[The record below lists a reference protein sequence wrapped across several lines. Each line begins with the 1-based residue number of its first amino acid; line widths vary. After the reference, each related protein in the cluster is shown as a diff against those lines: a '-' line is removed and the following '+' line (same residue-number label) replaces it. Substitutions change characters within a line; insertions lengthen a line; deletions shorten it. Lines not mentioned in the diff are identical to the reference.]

1 MPTATPA
8 KRVKV
13 AVMFEFAW
21 PWMFLL
27 LPLPWLVRYL
37 LPAGSPTL
45 SAIRIP
51 SLNGLSNTQQSM
63 RAKPWMWALLT
74 LCWCL
79 LIAAS
84 ARPQWLGEP
93 LPVRSE
99 GREIM
104 LAVDLSGS
112 MEIADMQLN
121 DRSVDRLT
129 MVKAVLGDFI
139 TRREGD
145 RLGLIFFADTAFLQT
160 PMTYD
165 RETVRQMLEESVLG
179 LVGERTAIGDAIAL
193 AVKRFRSK
201 DETNRVL
208 VLLTDGQNTAGNLT
222 PDQALELADAFD
234 VRIYPIA
241 VGAEEVVV
249 DSFFGQRRVNP
260 SRDLDVPLMQR
271 IAETTGGRYFR
282 ARSTEELEQIYQLLD
297 ELEPIAGSPQQLR
310 PRQALYFWPLSGALL
325 LMVVIALFHY
335 RPWRFRHG

>member
-1 MPTATPA
+1 
-8 KRVKV
+8 
-13 AVMFEFAW
+13 MFEFAW
-21 PWMFLL
+21 PWLFVLA
-27 LPLPWLVRYL
+27 PLPWLVRYL

-51 SLNGLSNTQQSM
+51 SLNGLSNAQHSM
-63 RAKPWMWALLT
+63 RAKPWMWLLLT
-74 LCWCL
+74 LCWL
-79 LIAAS
+79 LVLTAV

-121 DRSVDRLT
+121 GENVDRLT
-129 MVKAVLGDFI
+129 MVKSVLGDFI
-139 TRREGD
+139 SRREGD

-165 RETVRQMLEESVLG
+165 RETVRQMLNESVLG

-193 AVKRFRSK
+193 AVKRFRTK
-201 DETNRVL
+201 EETNRVL

-310 PRQALYFWPLSGALL
+310 PRQSLYFWPLGGALVLML
-325 LMVVIALFHY
+325 LIALLHY
-335 RPWRFRHG
+335 RPWRLNRG

>member
-1 MPTATPA
+1 
-8 KRVKV
+8 
-13 AVMFEFAW
+13 MFEFAW
-21 PWMFLL
+21 PWLFVLA
-27 LPLPWLVRYL
+27 PLPWLVRYL

-51 SLNGLSNTQQSM
+51 SLNGLSNAQHSM
-63 RAKPWMWALLT
+63 RAKPWMWLL
-74 LCWCL
+74 LAACWL
-79 LIAAS
+79 LVLTAV

-121 DRSVDRLT
+121 GDNVDRLT
-129 MVKAVLGDFI
+129 MVKSVLGDFI
-139 TRREGD
+139 SRREGD

-165 RETVRQMLEESVLG
+165 RETIRQMLNESVLG

-201 DETNRVL
+201 EETNRVL

-310 PRQALYFWPLSGALL
+310 PRQSLYFWPLAGALMLML
-325 LMVVIALFHY
+325 LIALLHY
-335 RPWRFRHG
+335 RPWRLNRG

>member
-1 MPTATPA
+1 MLTATPA

>member
-1 MPTATPA
+1 MRTATPA

>member
-1 MPTATPA
+1 
-8 KRVKV
+8 
-13 AVMFEFAW
+13 MFEFAW
-21 PWMFLL
+21 PWLFALA
-27 LPLPWLVRYL
+27 PLPWLVRYL
-37 LPAGSPTL
+37 VPAKQHNL
-45 SAIRIP
+45 SAIRVP
-51 SLNGLSNTQQSM
+51 SLNGLNDQATNVRS
-63 RAKPWMWALLT
+63 RPVMWILLT
-74 LCWCL
+74 LCWL
-79 LIAAS
+79 LLLAAV

-112 MEIADMQLN
+112 MEIADMKLQG
-121 DRSVDRLT
+121 DTVDRLT
-129 MVKAVLGDFI
+129 MVKSVLGDFI

-165 RETVRQMLEESVLG
+165 RNTVRQMLDESVLG

-193 AVKRFRSK
+193 AVKRFRRK
-201 DETNRVL
+201 EETNRVL

-222 PDQALELADAFD
+222 PDQALQLADAYD

-310 PRQALYFWPLSGALL
+310 PRRALFFWPLTGALVL
-325 LMVVIALFHY
+325 LVVLAVMHF
-335 RPWRFRHG
+335 RPWEGQQRG

>member
-63 RAKPWMWALLT
+63 RSKPWMWALLT

>member
-1 MPTATPA
+1 MLTATPA

-325 LMVVIALFHY
+325 LMVMIALFHY

>member
-1 MPTATPA
+1 
-8 KRVKV
+8 
-13 AVMFEFAW
+13 MFEFAW

>member
-1 MPTATPA
+1 
-8 KRVKV
+8 
-13 AVMFEFAW
+13 MFEFAW
-21 PWMFLL
+21 PWLFIL
-27 LPLPWLVRYL
+27 LPLPWLIRYL
-37 LPAGSPTL
+37 LPAGSPAL

-51 SLNGLSNTQQSM
+51 SLNGLANAQHSM
-63 RAKPWMWALLT
+63 RTKPWMWILLS
-74 LCWCL
+74 LCWL
-79 LIAAS
+79 LVLAAA

-112 MEIADMQLN
+112 MEIADMQLDGDN
-121 DRSVDRLT
+121 VDRLT
-129 MVKAVLGDFI
+129 MVKSVLGDFI
-139 TRREGD
+139 SRREGD

-165 RETVRQMLEESVLG
+165 RETVRQMLQESVLG

-193 AVKRFRSK
+193 SVKRFRSK
-201 DETNRVL
+201 EETNRVL

-310 PRQALYFWPLSGALL
+310 PRQALFFWPLAAALL
-325 LMVVIALFHY
+325 VMIVIALLHH
-335 RPWRFRHG
+335 RPWRLRRG

>member
-1 MPTATPA
+1 
-8 KRVKV
+8 
-13 AVMFEFAW
+13 MFEFAW

-27 LPLPWLVRYL
+27 FPLPWLIRYF
-37 LPAGSPTL
+37 LPATSQSL

-51 SLNGLSNTQQSM
+51 ALNGLDNAQQSM
-63 RAKPWMWALLT
+63 RAKPWMWLLLA
-74 LCWCL
+74 LCWLAVICTV
-79 LIAAS
+79 

-99 GREIM
+99 GREVM

-112 MEIADMQLN
+112 MEIADMQLEGK
-121 DRSVDRLT
+121 SVDRLT
-129 MVKAVLGDFI
+129 MVKKVLGDFI
-139 TRREGD
+139 SRREGD
-145 RLGLIFFADTAFLQT
+145 RLGLILFADTAFLQT

-165 RETVRQMLEESVLG
+165 RDTVQQMLNESALG

-193 AVKRFRSK
+193 AVKRFRGK
-201 DETNRVL
+201 EETNRVL

-222 PDQALELADAFD
+222 PDQALELADAYD

-282 ARSTEELEQIYQLLD
+282 ARSTQELEEIYQLLD

-310 PRQALYFWPLSGALL
+310 PRQALYFWPLSAALL
-325 LMVVIALFHY
+325 LMVIIALFHY
-335 RPWRFRHG
+335 RPWRQRNG